1 MCIETG
7 TRFVGKFT
15 MTMYRGIRELLP
27 KFGNELHE
35 RRLLCVIASVLWGF
49 AVGRNATDV
58 AHPDRVFVLPY
69 AVGPTFMK
77 WSSHMHRTI
86 EINHEVITNIG
97 KSSLQVPTTNISHA
111 ERFALRRSR
120 AMNDNF
126 VDVSQ
131 SV

>member
-15 MTMYRGIRELLP
+15 MPMHRGIRELLP

-35 RRLLCVIASVLWGF
+35 RRLMCVSASVFRGF
-49 AVGRNATDV
+49 AVSGQPPNITDAYGVGIV
-58 AHPDRVFVLPY
+58 AF

-77 WSSHMHRTI
+77 WSAHMHRTI

-120 AMNDNF
+120 AMHNDFANLAKI
-126 VDVSQ
+126 
-131 SV
+131 

>member
-15 MTMYRGIRELLP
+15 MTMYWGIRELLP

-35 RRLLCVIASVLWGF
+35 RRLLCVSASVFRGF

-58 AHPDRVFVLPY
+58 AHPDRVFVLPF
-69 AVGPTFMK
+69 AVGTGF
-77 WSSHMHRTI
+77 SQRSAHMHRAV
-86 EINHEVITNIG
+86 EVNHEVITDVG
-97 KSSLQVPTTNISHA
+97 EPTLQVPTTNISHA

-120 AMNDNF
+120 AMNNDF
-126 VDVSQ
+126 VDVSH